1 MAHVDMAKKTTTS
14 KQNGDKS
21 SNVMSAEKVT
31 ETIKNT
37 AIAGLGVVGI
47 LYDRVQGRVE
57 EMRKEAPRQWKDFV
71 KRGEQLRD
79 TTNNKVNS
87 FSFSYEFDMEEQ
99 RAQFRDVVDALRA
112 FVTPSKT

>member
-1 MAHVDMAKKTTTS
+1 MAHVNMAKKTTTS
-14 KQNGDKS
+14 KHSGKRS
-21 SNVMSAEKVT
+21 SNRMGTESVT
-31 ETIKNT
+31 VTIKNT

-47 LYDRVQGRVE
+47 LYDRVHGRVE
-57 EMRKEAPRQWKDFV
+57 EMRKEAPKQWKDFV